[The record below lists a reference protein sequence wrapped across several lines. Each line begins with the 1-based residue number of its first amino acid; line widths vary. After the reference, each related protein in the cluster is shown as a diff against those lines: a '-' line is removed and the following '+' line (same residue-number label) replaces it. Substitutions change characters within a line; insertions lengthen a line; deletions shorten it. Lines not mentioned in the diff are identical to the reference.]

1 VVVVVVVDVV
11 FISGIVVFVVFP
23 VVVVV
28 VVVIDLNTSGIA
40 VVKFVACGSAIRPIG
55 SFANAIPIRKRHHP
69 PFRLLLRSLSRKRPR
84 PLPRQLRHQ
93 HRHVDVVRSRDV
105 SSRVLS
111 QFFQRLVP
119 DETQVIRV
127 EDRSRRE
134 QDAGVEIGKDARM
147 IDGSFAVRVST
158 KGDEFSRRGR
168 RG

>member
-1 VVVVVVVDVV
+1 VVVDVV

-23 VVVVV
+23 VVVVAV
-28 VVVIDLNTSGIA
+28 VVVDLISSGIA

-69 PFRLLLRSLSRKRPR
+69 PFLLRSLSRKRPR

-119 DETQVIRV
+119 NETQVIRV

-147 IDGSFAVRVST
+147 IDGSFAVRVPT